1 MPTLHPMRVLVT
13 AARTAFASTITA
25 SAIVAA
31 LPSVHTLAAQ
41 QNGAWDP
48 QAVVKAESYVKPPAA
63 LERIVMAPRT
73 DISFSTP
80 NADRSWFLR
89 TTGKERGSVA
99 AYGAP
104 HIYLGGLALD
114 TRAHRARAL
123 TVSTRTGLTIVNPR
137 TGATKVLQTP
147 AGASISA
154 GVWSPDGKQ
163 IAYIANFTEAS
174 HVFVAD
180 VASGRSTQ
188 LTRTPVLATMVT
200 DLRYTGDGRHVIVV
214 LLPEN
219 RGPQPNDGG
228 DGIEDGPKVRLTGGR
243 ALPQPVHWSL
253 LEDPNDQALLRW
265 YTTGQLALIDV
276 AKRTVRKVG
285 APTMIRD
292 VDAAHDGSYLRV
304 TRMTEPFSYI
314 VPVSNFGT
322 VQELWDANGT
332 VVHTL
337 ATTPLREGGRG
348 AFGPGGAGAPGQAG
362 AAADTGKRNVQW
374 NPVGPGLVYFQSVF
388 ASQAAGEGQPT
399 RVPRAAAA
407 GANTGAGRQAPTR
420 PTATG
425 VRYMQW
431 LPPFG
436 PNDTK
441 VVFEGG
447 PQFTALSYSANGTTM
462 FVNDSGS
469 VSAVRVSE
477 PTKKYALGKGVTL
490 PGGGFGGFGGFGGG
504 GGGFGGGDQAP
515 DTVGV
520 GGVLET
526 MRGPNGQSFVVMG
539 SDDKTVFVSGS
550 RTYGADWHKR
560 APRPWMDR
568 LDIETSSRTRL
579 IDSPADTF
587 EQFVAALD
595 RDHREVI
602 VTRQTATTIEDAWL
616 RDTRSG
622 TLTQLTK
629 AVDVAPEVTGALR
642 KRVRITR
649 PRDGTQFWAEVV
661 LPRTWKQG
669 DGTPGVIWF
678 YPREF
683 ATAQA
688 YERSKFSTNIN
699 QYPAVPAAR
708 PATATELWV
717 AGGYVFIEPD
727 IPIFGDSGR
736 MNDNYT
742 RDLKENLDA
751 VVDAMVDSGFVARDK
766 FGIGGHSYGAFS
778 TVNAMT
784 LVPYFKAGIAGDGM
798 YNRSLTPFGFQSE
811 RRNFFEAQDTYLDMS
826 PFYRA
831 DKISGAL
838 LLYHNLEDQNTGT
851 APLSSIRMMA
861 ALQGLGK
868 EAALYLYPYE
878 DHSVMTYES
887 DLDQWARWIAWFDV
901 HLKGAKPSFTP

>member
-1 MPTLHPMRVLVT
+1 MRPSHPMRERAS
-13 AARTAFASTITA
+13 AARVSFTTTLAATAILASL
-25 SAIVAA
+25 AA
-31 LPSVHTLAAQ
+31 DHPLAAQ

-48 QAVVKAESYVKPPAA
+48 QAVIKAESYVKPPAV

-73 DISFSTP
+73 DISFTAP

-89 TTGKERGSVA
+89 ATGKERGSVA

-114 TRAHRARAL
+114 TRANRARSL
-123 TVSTRTGLTIVNPR
+123 TVSTRTGLTVVNPR

-154 GVWSPDGKQ
+154 EVWSPDGKQ
-163 IAYIANFTEAS
+163 IAYIANFAEAS
-174 HVFVAD
+174 HVYVAD
-180 VASGRSTQ
+180 VATGRSTQ
-188 LTRTPVLATMVT
+188 LTRTPLLATLYT
-200 DLRYTGDGRHVIVV
+200 DLRYTGDGKHLIVV
-214 LLPEN
+214 LVPEN

-253 LEDPNDQALLRW
+253 LEDPNDQALLKW

-276 AKRTVRKVG
+276 AKKSVKKVG

-314 VPVSNFGT
+314 VPVSSFGS

-348 AFGPGGAGAPGQAG
+348 AQGPGGGAPG
-362 AAADTGKRNVQW
+362 AAPDSGKRNVQW

-388 ASQAAGEGQPT
+388 AAPAAGEGRPA
-399 RVPRAAAA
+399 RGPGAA
-407 GANTGAGRQAPTR
+407 GGNAGGARQAPAR
-420 PTATG
+420 ATATS

-441 VVFEGG
+441 VIYEGG
-447 PQFTALSYSANGTTM
+447 PQFTALAYSANGKTM
-462 FVNDSGS
+462 FVNDSGT

-477 PTKKYALGKGVTL
+477 PTKTYALGRGVTL
-490 PGGGFGGFGGFGGG
+490 PGGGFGGFGSG
-504 GGGFGGGDQAP
+504 GGGFGGGNQTA

-520 GGVLET
+520 GGALAT
-526 MRGPNGQSFVVMG
+526 TRGPNGQTFVVVG
-539 SDDKTVFVSGS
+539 RDDKTVFLSGS
-550 RTYGADWHKR
+550 RTYGADWHTK
-560 APRPWMDR
+560 APRPFVDR
-568 LDIETSSRTRL
+568 LDFETAARTRV
-579 IDSPADTF
+579 IDSPSDTY

-595 RDHREVI
+595 DDYREVI
-602 VTRQTATTIEDAWL
+602 VTRQNATTIEDAWL

-622 TLTQLTK
+622 SLTQLTK
-629 AVDVAPEVTGALR
+629 AVDVAPEVTGAQR
-642 KRVRITR
+642 KRVRVTR
-649 PRDGTQFWAEVV
+649 PRDGTQFWADVV
-661 LPRTWKQG
+661 LPRTWKKG

-678 YPREF
+678 YPREY
-683 ATAQA
+683 ATTQA
-688 YERSKFSTNIN
+688 YERSKWSTNIN
-699 QYPAVPAAR
+699 QFPAVPAAR

-727 IPIFGDSGR
+727 LPIYGDSGR

-811 RRNFFEAQDTYLDMS
+811 RRTFFEAKDTYLDMS
-826 PFYRA
+826 PFFRA

-851 APLSSIRMMA
+851 APMSSIRMMA

>member
-1 MPTLHPMRVLVT
+1 MRPSHPMRACAS
-13 AARTAFASTITA
+13 AARVTFTTTLAATAILAS
-25 SAIVAA
+25 
-31 LPSVHTLAAQ
+31 LPSVQPLAAQ
-41 QNGAWDP
+41 QNGTWDP
-48 QAVVKAESYVKPPAA
+48 QAVIKAESYVKPPAV

-73 DISFSTP
+73 DISFTAP

-114 TRAHRARAL
+114 TRANRARSL
-123 TVSTRTGLTIVNPR
+123 TVSTRSGLTVVNPK

-154 GVWSPDGKQ
+154 EVWSPDGKQ
-163 IAYIANFTEAS
+163 VAYIANFTEAS
-174 HVFVAD
+174 HVYVAD

-188 LTRTPVLATMVT
+188 ITRTPLLATLYT
-200 DLRYTGDGRHVIVV
+200 DLRYTGDGKHVIVV
-214 LLPEN
+214 LVPEN

-228 DGIEDGPKVRLTGGR
+228 DGIDDGPKVRLTGGR

-253 LEDPNDQALLRW
+253 LEDPNDQALVKW

-276 AKRTVRKVG
+276 AKKTVKKVG

-314 VPVSNFGT
+314 VPVSSFGS
-322 VQELWDANGT
+322 VQELWDANGK

-348 AFGPGGAGAPGQAG
+348 AGGPGALGAGAAG
-362 AAADTGKRNVQW
+362 AAPDTSKRNLQW

-388 ASQAAGEGQPT
+388 AAPAAGEGRPARQTPA
-399 RVPRAAAA
+399 RA
-407 GANTGAGRQAPTR
+407 
-420 PTATG
+420 TATS

-441 VVFEGG
+441 VIYEGG
-447 PQFTALSYSANGTTM
+447 AQFTSLAYSANGKTM
-462 FVNDSGS
+462 FVNDSGT

-477 PTKKYALGKGVTL
+477 PTKKYALGRGVTL
-490 PGGGFGGFGGFGGG
+490 PGGGFGGFGGG
-504 GGGFGGGDQAP
+504 GGGFGGGNQAP

-520 GGVLET
+520 GGALAT
-526 MRGPNGQSFVVMG
+526 TRGPNGQTFVVVG

-550 RTYGADWHKR
+550 RTYGAEWHTK

-568 LDIETSSRTRL
+568 VDFETAARTRVF
-579 IDSPADTF
+579 DSPADTY

-595 RDHREVI
+595 ADHREVI

-622 TLTQLTK
+622 ALTQLTK
-629 AVDVAPEVTGALR
+629 AVDVAPEVTGAVR
-642 KRVRITR
+642 KRVRVTR
-649 PRDGTQFWAEVV
+649 PRDGTQFWADVV
-661 LPRTWKQG
+661 LPRTWKKG

-678 YPREF
+678 YPREY
-683 ATAQA
+683 ATTQA
-688 YERSKFSTNIN
+688 YERSKWTTNIN
-699 QYPAVPAAR
+699 QFPAVPAAR

-717 AGGYVFIEPD
+717 AGGYTFIEPD
-727 IPIFGDSGR
+727 LPIYGDSGR

-811 RRNFFEAQDTYLDMS
+811 RRNFYEAQDTYLDMS
-826 PFYRA
+826 PFFRA

-851 APLSSIRMMA
+851 APMSSIRMMS

>member
-1 MPTLHPMRVLVT
+1 MRVCAA
-13 AARTAFASTITA
+13 AARVTFTTTLAATAMLASFAA
-25 SAIVAA
+25 
-31 LPSVHTLAAQ
+31 VHTLAAQ
-41 QNGAWDP
+41 QTGAWDP
-48 QAVVKAESYVKPPAA
+48 QAVIKAESYVKPPAV

-73 DISFSTP
+73 DISFTTP

-89 TTGKERGSVA
+89 TTGKERGTVA

-114 TRAHRARAL
+114 TRANRARSL
-123 TVSTRTGLTIVNPR
+123 TVSTRTGLTVVNPK

-154 GVWSPDGKQ
+154 EVWSPDGKQ
-163 IAYIANFTEAS
+163 IAYIANFAEAS
-174 HVFVAD
+174 HVYVAD

-188 LTRTPVLATMVT
+188 ITRTPLLATLYT
-200 DLRYTGDGRHVIVV
+200 DLRYTGDGKQVIVV
-214 LLPEN
+214 LVPDN

-253 LEDPNDQALLRW
+253 LEDPNDQALLKW

-276 AKRTVRKVG
+276 AKRTVKKIG

-314 VPVSNFGT
+314 VPVSNFGS

-337 ATTPLREGGRG
+337 ATTALREGGRG
-348 AFGPGGAGAPGQAG
+348 AGGPGAFGAGAAG
-362 AAADTGKRNVQW
+362 AAPDTGKRNVQW
-374 NPVGPGLVYFQSVF
+374 NPVGPGLVYFQSVY
-388 ASQAAGEGQPT
+388 AAPPAGEGRPA
-399 RVPRAAAA
+399 RGPGAGGPGAAGGNAAA
-407 GANTGAGRQAPTR
+407 RQAAAR
-420 PTATG
+420 PTASS

-441 VVFEGG
+441 VIYEGG
-447 PQFTALSYSANGTTM
+447 AQFTALAYSANGKTM
-462 FVNDSGS
+462 FVNDSGT
-469 VSAVRVSE
+469 VSAVRVNE
-477 PTKKYALGKGVTL
+477 PTKKYALGRGVTL
-490 PGGGFGGFGGFGGG
+490 PGGGFGGFGG
-504 GGGFGGGDQAP
+504 GGFGGGNQAP

-520 GGVLET
+520 GGALAT
-526 MRGPNGQSFVVMG
+526 TRGPGGQMFVVVG

-550 RTYGADWHKR
+550 RSYGAAWHTK
-560 APRPWMDR
+560 APRPWVDR
-568 LDIETSSRTRL
+568 INFETSARSRV
-579 IDSPADTF
+579 IDSPADTY
-587 EQFVAALD
+587 EQVVTALD
-595 RDHREVI
+595 ADYEEVI

-616 RDTRSG
+616 RNTRSG
-622 TLTQLTK
+622 ALTRLTN
-629 AVDVAPEVTGALR
+629 AVDVAPEVTGAQR

-661 LPRTWKQG
+661 LPRTWKPG

-678 YPREF
+678 YPREY
-683 ATAQA
+683 ATTQA
-688 YERSKFSTNIN
+688 YERSKWSTNIN
-699 QYPAVPAAR
+699 LFPAVPAAR

-727 IPIFGDSGR
+727 VPIYGDSGR

-851 APLSSIRMMA
+851 APMSSIRMMS

-901 HLKGAKPSFTP
+901 HLKAAKPSFTP

>member
-1 MPTLHPMRVLVT
+1 MRPSHPMRACAS
-13 AARTAFASTITA
+13 AARVTFTTTLAATAILAS
-25 SAIVAA
+25 
-31 LPSVHTLAAQ
+31 LPSVQTLAAQ

-48 QAVVKAESYVKPPAA
+48 QAVIKAESYVKPPAV

-73 DISFSTP
+73 DISFTEP

-89 TTGKERGSVA
+89 TTGKERGTVA

-114 TRAHRARAL
+114 TRANRARSL
-123 TVSTRTGLTIVNPR
+123 TVSTRTGLTVVNPK
-137 TGATKVLQTP
+137 TGATKVLQAP

-154 GVWSPDGKQ
+154 EVWSPDGKQ

-174 HVFVAD
+174 HVYVAD

-188 LTRTPVLATMVT
+188 ITRTPLLATLYT
-200 DLRYTGDGRHVIVV
+200 DLRYTGDGKHLIAV
-214 LLPEN
+214 LVPEN

-228 DGIEDGPKVRLTGGR
+228 DGIDDGPKVRLTGGR

-253 LEDPNDQALLRW
+253 LEDPNDQALLKW

-276 AKRTVRKVG
+276 AKKTVKKVG
-285 APTMIRD
+285 APTMIRA

-314 VPVSNFGT
+314 VPVSSFGS

-348 AFGPGGAGAPGQAG
+348 AFGPGGAGATG
-362 AAADTGKRNVQW
+362 AAADTGKRNLQW

-388 ASQAAGEGQPT
+388 AAPAAGEGRPARQTPA
-399 RVPRAAAA
+399 RA
-407 GANTGAGRQAPTR
+407 
-420 PTATG
+420 TATS

-441 VVFEGG
+441 LIYEGG
-447 PQFTALSYSANGTTM
+447 PQFTALSYSANSKTM
-462 FVNDSGS
+462 FVNDSGT

-477 PTKKYALGKGVTL
+477 PTKKYALGRGVTL
-490 PGGGFGGFGGFGGG
+490 PGGGFGGFGGG
-504 GGGFGGGDQAP
+504 GGGFGGGNQAP

-520 GGVLET
+520 GGALAT
-526 MRGPNGQSFVVMG
+526 TRGPNGQTFVVVG

-550 RTYGADWHKR
+550 RSYGADWHTK
-560 APRPWMDR
+560 APRPWVDR
-568 LDIETSSRTRL
+568 VDFETAARTRV
-579 IDSPADTF
+579 IDSPADTY
-587 EQFVAALD
+587 EQFVTALD
-595 RDHREVI
+595 ADYREVI

-622 TLTQLTK
+622 SLTQLTK
-629 AVDVAPEVTGALR
+629 AVDVAPEVTGAVR
-642 KRVRITR
+642 KRVRVTR

-661 LPRTWKQG
+661 LPRTWKKG

-678 YPREF
+678 YPREY
-683 ATAQA
+683 ATMQA
-688 YERSKFSTNIN
+688 YERSKFATNIN
-699 QYPAVPAAR
+699 LHPAVPAAR

-727 IPIFGDSGR
+727 IPIYGDSGR

-826 PFYRA
+826 PFFRA

-851 APLSSIRMMA
+851 APMSSIRMMS

>member
-1 MPTLHPMRVLVT
+1 MRACAS
-13 AARTAFASTITA
+13 AARVTFTTTLAATAILAS
-25 SAIVAA
+25 
-31 LPSVHTLAAQ
+31 LPSVQTLAAQ

-48 QAVVKAESYVKPPAA
+48 QAVIKAESYVKPPAA

-73 DISFSTP
+73 DISFTAP

-89 TTGKERGSVA
+89 TTGKERGTVA

-114 TRAHRARAL
+114 TRANRARSL
-123 TVSTRTGLTIVNPR
+123 TVSTRTGLTVVNPK

-154 GVWSPDGKQ
+154 EVWSPDGKQ

-174 HVFVAD
+174 HVYVAD

-188 LTRTPVLATMVT
+188 IARTPLLATLYT
-200 DLRYTGDGRHVIVV
+200 DLRYTGDGKHLIAV
-214 LLPEN
+214 LVPEN

-253 LEDPNDQALLRW
+253 LEDPNDQALVKW

-276 AKRTVRKVG
+276 AKKTVKKVG
-285 APTMIRD
+285 APTMIRA

-314 VPVSNFGT
+314 VPVSSFGS

-348 AFGPGGAGAPGQAG
+348 AFGPGGAGAAG
-362 AAADTGKRNVQW
+362 AAADTGKRNLQW

-388 ASQAAGEGQPT
+388 AAPAAGEGRPARQTPA
-399 RVPRAAAA
+399 RA
-407 GANTGAGRQAPTR
+407 
-420 PTATG
+420 TATS

-441 VVFEGG
+441 LIYEGG
-447 PQFTALSYSANGTTM
+447 PQFTALSYSANSKTM
-462 FVNDSGS
+462 FVNDSGT

-477 PTKKYALGKGVTL
+477 PTKKYALGRGVTL
-490 PGGGFGGFGGFGGG
+490 PGGGFGGFGGG
-504 GGGFGGGDQAP
+504 GGGFGGGNQAP

-520 GGVLET
+520 GGALAT
-526 MRGPNGQSFVVMG
+526 TRGPNGQTFVVVG

-550 RTYGADWHKR
+550 RSYGADWHTK
-560 APRPWMDR
+560 APRPWVDR
-568 LDIETSSRTRL
+568 VDFETAARTRV
-579 IDSPADTF
+579 IDSPADTY
-587 EQFVAALD
+587 EQFVTALD
-595 RDHREVI
+595 ADYREVI

-622 TLTQLTK
+622 SLTQLTK
-629 AVDVAPEVTGALR
+629 AVDVAPEVTGAVR
-642 KRVRITR
+642 KRVRVTR

-661 LPRTWKQG
+661 LPRTWKKG

-678 YPREF
+678 YPREY
-683 ATAQA
+683 ATMQA
-688 YERSKFSTNIN
+688 YERSKFATNIN
-699 QYPAVPAAR
+699 LHPAVPAAR

-727 IPIFGDSGR
+727 IPIYGDSGR

-811 RRNFFEAQDTYLDMS
+811 RRNFFDAQDTYLDMS
-826 PFYRA
+826 PFFRA

-851 APLSSIRMMA
+851 APMSSIRMMS

>member
-1 MPTLHPMRVLVT
+1 MRVCAA
-13 AARTAFASTITA
+13 AARVTFTTTLAATAMLASFAA
-25 SAIVAA
+25 
-31 LPSVHTLAAQ
+31 VHTLAAQ
-41 QNGAWDP
+41 QTGAWDP
-48 QAVVKAESYVKPPAA
+48 QAVIKAESYVKPPAV
-63 LERIVMAPRT
+63 LERIVTAPRT
-73 DISFSTP
+73 DISFTTP

-89 TTGKERGSVA
+89 TTGKERGTVA
-99 AYGAP
+99 TYGAP

-114 TRAHRARAL
+114 TRANRARSL
-123 TVSTRTGLTIVNPR
+123 TVSTRTGLTVVNPK

-154 GVWSPDGKQ
+154 EVWSPDGKQ
-163 IAYIANFTEAS
+163 VAYIANFAEAS
-174 HVFVAD
+174 HVYVAD

-188 LTRTPVLATMVT
+188 ITRTPLLATLYT
-200 DLRYTGDGRHVIVV
+200 DLRYTGDGKQVIVV
-214 LLPEN
+214 LVPDN

-253 LEDPNDQALLRW
+253 LEDPNDQALLKW

-276 AKRTVRKVG
+276 AKRTVKKIG

-314 VPVSNFGT
+314 VPVSNFGS

-332 VVHTL
+332 VLHTL

-348 AFGPGGAGAPGQAG
+348 AGGPGAFGAGAAG
-362 AAADTGKRNVQW
+362 AAPDTGKRNVQW
-374 NPVGPGLVYFQSVF
+374 NPVGPGLVYFQSVY
-388 ASQAAGEGQPT
+388 AAPPAGEGRPA
-399 RVPRAAAA
+399 RGPGASGPGAAGGNAAA
-407 GANTGAGRQAPTR
+407 RQAAAR
-420 PTATG
+420 PTASS

-441 VVFEGG
+441 VIYEGG
-447 PQFTALSYSANGTTM
+447 AQFTALAYSANGKTM
-462 FVNDSGS
+462 FVNDSGT
-469 VSAVRVSE
+469 VSAVRVNE
-477 PTKKYALGKGVTL
+477 PTKKYALGRGVTL
-490 PGGGFGGFGGFGGG
+490 PGGGFGGFGG
-504 GGGFGGGDQAP
+504 GGFGGGNQAP

-520 GGVLET
+520 GGALAT
-526 MRGPNGQSFVVMG
+526 TRGPNGQTFVVVG

-550 RTYGADWHKR
+550 RSYGAAWHTK
-560 APRPWMDR
+560 APRPWVDR
-568 LDIETSSRTRL
+568 INFETSARSRV
-579 IDSPADTF
+579 IDSPADTY
-587 EQFVAALD
+587 EQVVTALD
-595 RDHREVI
+595 ADYEEVI

-616 RDTRSG
+616 RNTRSG
-622 TLTQLTK
+622 ALTRLTN
-629 AVDVAPEVTGALR
+629 AVDVAPEVTGAQR

-661 LPRTWKQG
+661 LPRTWKPG

-678 YPREF
+678 YPREY
-683 ATAQA
+683 ATTQA
-688 YERSKFSTNIN
+688 YERSKWGTNIN
-699 QYPAVPAAR
+699 QFPAVPAAR

-727 IPIFGDSGR
+727 VPIYGDSGR

-851 APLSSIRMMA
+851 APMSSIRMMS

-901 HLKGAKPSFTP
+901 HLKAAKPSFTP